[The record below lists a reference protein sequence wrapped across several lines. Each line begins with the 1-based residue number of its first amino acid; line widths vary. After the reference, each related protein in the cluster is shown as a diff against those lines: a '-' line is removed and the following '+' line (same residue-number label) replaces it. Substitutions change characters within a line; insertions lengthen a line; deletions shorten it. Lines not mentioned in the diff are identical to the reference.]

1 MGSTVSKSGNNS
13 SKNLD
18 AVEGDGKKGKHG
30 KGSDDS
36 YYATSKA
43 HPVSSEVR
51 RIQIDIEQAQ
61 ALIRKLDSKKGIE
74 NNVLSSSDHE
84 KSYMNKS
91 HGSVGPIVIIQ
102 GSSTVKGLE
111 GAELLDTLVTYLW
124 RIHGV
129 DYYAQM
135 VLNGRINLI
144 HSSKTEFKAPGG
156 TPIMQ
161 QPAPRGNGRQRPPI
175 GSRLRDERGNHRF
188 DRNVDSPTRDGSGE
202 NPDDPIYDLFGDPAM
217 HGGFPPDIPA
227 PPVLMPV
234 PGVG

>member
-1 MGSTVSKSGNNS
+1 VSKSGNNS

-36 YYATSKA
+36 YYAASKA

-84 KSYMNKS
+84 KSDRNKL
-91 HGSVGPIVIIQ
+91 HGSVGPIVIVQ

-111 GAELLDTLVTYLW
+111 GTELLDTLVTYLW

-129 DYYAQM
+129 DYYGMSEANEPKGLRH
-135 VLNGRINLI
+135 VKADARTYNGASSNGAKWENKLDSFWQDRIQDQDPLEMLKGKEKI
-144 HSSKTEFKAPGG
+144 DGATKGLHKT
-156 TPIMQ
+156 
-161 QPAPRGNGRQRPPI
+161 
-175 GSRLRDERGNHRF
+175 
-188 DRNVDSPTRDGSGE
+188 
-202 NPDDPIYDLFGDPAM
+202 
-217 HGGFPPDIPA
+217 FPCR
-227 PPVLMPV
+227 
-234 PGVG
+234 

>member
-51 RIQIDIEQAQ
+51 RIRIDIEQAQ
-61 ALIRKLDSKKGIE
+61 ALIRKLDSEKGIE

-84 KSYMNKS
+84 KSDRDKS

-129 DYYAQM
+129 DYYGMSETNEPKGLRHVKADARTY
-135 VLNGRINLI
+135 NGA
-144 HSSKTEFKAPGG
+144 SS
-156 TPIMQ
+156 
-161 QPAPRGNGRQRPPI
+161 NGAEWENK
-175 GSRLRDERGNHRF
+175 L
-188 DRNVDSPTRDGSGE
+188 DS
-202 NPDDPIYDLFGDPAM
+202 F
-217 HGGFPPDIPA
+217 
-227 PPVLMPV
+227 
-234 PGVG
+234 